1 MRIPP
6 IYDTAKPQITVRV
19 TSQYGKSTLV
29 PQCERSEIFAQIA
42 NTKTLTVRALKSIVS
57 LGFYINFVGDVP
69 TEEMLQVIR

>member
-19 TSQYGKSTLV
+19 TSQYGKSIVV

-42 NTKTLTVRALKSIVS
+42 NTKTLTIRALKSIVA

-69 TEEMLQVIR
+69 TEEMMQVIF